1 MTVSTRADD
10 QLRRPST
17 MIRRRA
23 LLGAL
28 AAAVVVACAAQ
39 RRVSFA
45 RDVYPILE
53 ENCLHCH
60 TPPDGEGYKK
70 VGLNME
76 SWETL
81 RQGTAYGPV
90 IVPGDSRRSILNML
104 VEGRAGRSLRMPHK
118 QDEPLPDEEVETLR
132 LWVEQGAKDN

>member
-1 MTVSTRADD
+1 MPWRSGLWV
-10 QLRRPST
+10 
-17 MIRRRA
+17 
-23 LLGAL
+23 AL
-28 AAAVVVACAAQ
+28 AAAVMVACVAP

-53 ENCLHCH
+53 EHCLHCH
-60 TPPDGEGYKK
+60 TSPDGEGYKK

-81 RQGTAYGPV
+81 SQGTAYGPV

-104 VEGRAGRSLRMPHK
+104 VEGRADRSLRMPHK
-118 QDEPLPDEEVETLR
+118 GDEPLPDEEIETLR
-132 LWVEQGAKDN
+132 LWVERGAKKN

>member
-1 MTVSTRADD
+1 MAVSMRPDN
-10 QLRRPST
+10 QVQRRST
-17 MIRRRA
+17 MTWRSG
-23 LLGAL
+23 LLVAL
-28 AAAVVVACAAQ
+28 AAATGVACAVH
-39 RRVSFA
+39 RRVSFV

-60 TPPDGEGYKK
+60 TPPDGEGYKR

-81 RQGTAYGPV
+81 RQGTVYGPV

-104 VEGRAGRSLRMPHK
+104 VEGRADRSLRMPHD
-118 QDEPLPDEEVETLR
+118 QDEPLPHDDIETLR
-132 LWVEQGAKDN
+132 LWVEQGAKKN

>member
-1 MTVSTRADD
+1 MTVSMAADNSV
-10 QLRRPST
+10 RRGWMVT
-17 MIRRRA
+17 WRGG
-23 LLGAL
+23 LLGVL
-28 AAAVVVACAAQ
+28 AAMLVVACVVS

-81 RQGTAYGPV
+81 LQGTVYGPV
-90 IVPGDSRRSILNML
+90 IVTGDSRRSIFNML
-104 VEGRAGRSLRMPHK
+104 VEGRADRSLRMPHK
-118 QDEPLPDEEVETLR
+118 GDEPLPDEEIETLR
-132 LWVEQGAKDN
+132 LWVEQGAKEN

>member
-1 MTVSTRADD
+1 MMTWRAG
-10 QLRRPST
+10 
-17 MIRRRA
+17 

-28 AAAVVVACAAQ
+28 AATAVVACTVP
-39 RRVSFA
+39 RRVSFV

-53 ENCLHCH
+53 ENCVHCH
-60 TPPDGEGYKK
+60 TPPDGEGYQK

-81 RQGTAYGPV
+81 RQGTVYGPV
-90 IVPGDSRRSILNML
+90 IVPGDSRRSIFNML

-118 QDEPLPDEEVETLR
+118 EDQPLPDEEIETLR
-132 LWVEQGAKDN
+132 LWVEQGAKEN

>member
-1 MTVSTRADD
+1 MMTW
-10 QLRRPST
+10 RRD
-17 MIRRRA
+17 

-28 AAAVVVACAAQ
+28 VAAGVVACTLQ
-39 RRVSFA
+39 RQVSFA
-45 RDVYPILE
+45 RDVYPILDDH
-53 ENCLHCH
+53 CLHCH

-81 RQGTAYGPV
+81 RHGTIYGPV

-104 VEGRAGRSLRMPHK
+104 VEGRAGRALRMPHDE
-118 QDEPLPDEEVETLR
+118 DEPLADEAIETLR
-132 LWVEQGAKDN
+132 LWVEQGAKKN